1 MRREYGEGKG
11 EENEIGSW
19 RVLHHPPL
27 WLSRRGIGEVEREK
41 SFCKHIRL
49 SLMLLRYPYPT
60 YRRAAGKS
68 KQKNFFRVTFGTA
81 DEERSFFFQ
90 DFSKIYRTIP
100 LTLKKKGQQRRVR
113 EKRKLPLALPP
124 SHFFVLFLRRSTLE
138 VNRSPPP
145 SVGQSHC

>member
-68 KQKNFFRVTFGTA
+68 KQKTFFASLLARRTRKRIFSSGIFKNLS
-81 DEERSFFFQ
+81 DNPF
-90 DFSKIYRTIP
+90 DFEKKSP
-100 LTLKKKGQQRRVR
+100 AEACGKKKKTSSG
-113 EKRKLPLALPP
+113 PP
-124 SHFFVLFLRRSTLE
+124 TFPFFLSSSSADR
-138 VNRSPPP
+138 
-145 SVGQSHC
+145 H